1 MGSKT
6 SRPERF
12 GNAGQS
18 GQGQHLLGPRRVWVA
33 GVLGGRNVAQLTP
46 AFLSAH
52 HFIVATAC
60 HEADYGQ
67 LIRDYCLSQFQASME
82 ALGPRLWCDW
92 EETLGTYG
100 ELTNCTALVAEKLA
114 CYWPNRL
121 VDEFF
126 VGLHRRY
133 FRSCSP
139 TGRALRDPPAA
150 VLGPFIALPVLG
162 ALLAAALV
170 VWRSKRG
177 EGLV

>member
-1 MGSKT
+1 LG
-6 SRPERF
+6 RGCF
-12 GNAGQS
+12 GWQD
-18 GQGQHLLGPRRVWVA
+18 P
-33 GVLGGRNVAQLTP
+33 GGTPAQLTP

-100 ELTNCTALVAEKLA
+100 ELTNCTALLADKLA
-114 CYWPNRL
+114 CFWPNRL

-126 VGLHRRY
+126 VAVHRRY
-133 FRSCSP
+133 FGGCPLS
-139 TGRALRDPPAA
+139 GRALRDPPAA
-150 VLGPFIALPVLG
+150 VLCPFIAVPVLV

-177 EGLV
+177 EGIV

>member
-1 MGSKT
+1 M
-6 SRPERF
+6 
-12 GNAGQS
+12 A
-18 GQGQHLLGPRRVWVA
+18 LLPRRFLCF
-33 GVLGGRNVAQLTP
+33 VL
-46 AFLSAH
+46 AH